1 VRWQLADVQFLQRGH
16 PLVWEN
22 SLLLRKNV
30 DIFKEGI
37 SVRGLVLKY
46 MFQDLPDYF
55 TLPEERN
62 KNLYQLYK
70 NNIVVGPSIITIR
83 S

>member
-1 VRWQLADVQFLQRGH
+1 MKEFHTCYNNKDVEPMLEATNKMYMYYQNQ
-16 PLVWEN
+16 
-22 SLLLRKNV
+22 NV

-55 TLPEERN
+55 TA
-62 KNLYQLYK
+62 
-70 NNIVVGPSIITIR
+70 G
-83 S
+83 